1 MVFSIAVDA
10 IHALKSDSD
19 KIVSTERHYYTDNG
33 LFEQSIDIY
42 RPTPV
47 AAQISSSSQPL
58 PVVTLVVGSA
68 WLGHRSIIYSG
79 CSWWNAAG
87 PKQVAE
93 LGCTCVCIRHR
104 GAFPRTFSPLTLLF
118 VTIKALMLLTLL
130 DWFIGNDG
138 WAAVEEIIAI
148 HFPTQQALSAVPLGR
163 TSAFILTVLFGLLLI
178 QVAGMGSASFDQMQ
192 NDVMDAIA
200 YLEKNKK
207 RLGLNFS
214 SASAT
219 KGSNENVSPFVFG
232 GYSSGGHVAAT
243 VTQQPHL
250 WKERNLP
257 PPDLYC
263 ASLLFLSP
271 VLSTKPYT
279 EICRKISSSSLSMIS
294 PSSSMPSLAP
304 SENFQAND
312 QNIEDKALDRS
323 SSTMSSSTI
332 SSLQSTNSPPT
343 WLTSELVKAIFG
355 HAAAQSTPSPIHTY
369 HKSPSV
375 PHTFIRCRNEMFGL
389 NWLDVFFASPAYCEL
404 LKSVGIESRHIAVE
418 SDHWNILNS
427 TVLREALEKE
437 IQIILTRQ

>member
-1 MVFSIAVDA
+1 MALSIAVDA
-10 IHALKSDSD
+10 MHALKSDSG
-19 KIVSTERHYYTDNG
+19 KKVSTERHYYTDNG

-257 PPDLYC
+257 PPELYC
-263 ASLLFLSP
+263 DSLLFLSP

-279 EICRKISSSSLSMIS
+279 EMCRKISSSSLSMIS

-375 PHTFIRCRNEMFGL
+375 PHTFIGCRNEMFGL

-404 LKSVGIESRHIAVE
+404 LKSVGIESRYVAVE